1 MESPIYQEL
10 EMESFTGEQVENIS
24 PKNLAKTQGHD
35 GSKLQEIIA
44 ASGISV
50 RLWRLYAYFWLVCLV
65 FPIFSLIQ
73 TPPLGLHLLI
83 AASGLSL
90 FTVAYFWVMWPHP
103 LNERARR
110 PYKLRASITL
120 ITGLTVLVLFLSIIY
135 GNSFLWLFIGVSA
148 IAGMTL
154 SFRNASFVVFG
165 LTLLTLG
172 LSVSASRSILPAN
185 WLQIIPLVLL
195 VRGLGLDMIG
205 FVRLSDALR
214 ELYTAREE
222 LADQAVT
229 EERLRMARDLHDLLG
244 HSLSLITLKSELA
257 GRLLKKDTR
266 AASQEVHEIE
276 RVARQAL
283 REVREAVA
291 GYRQRTLHGEL
302 DGTRQILE
310 AAGVFCTVEDEAQ
323 SLPPGIDAIL
333 AWVVRE
339 GVTNVIRHS
348 RAKHCLIRIMSTHES
363 VRVEVINDG
372 SPREK
377 SSTTESGTGLSGL
390 SERVSRLGGRI
401 ETGTTPSSNGMGYQ
415 LKVEIPIRSG
425 DLTAEVR

>member
-1 MESPIYQEL
+1 MESL
-10 EMESFTGEQVENIS
+10 KGEEVQNIS
-24 PKNLAKTQGHD
+24 KKSWATTESRV
-35 GSKLQEIIA
+35 GSQLQEIIA

-50 RLWRLYAYFWLVCLV
+50 RLWRLYAYFWLVCLF
-65 FPIFSLIQ
+65 FPVLSLIQ
-73 TPPLGLHLLI
+73 TPPSGLGLPVTI
-83 AASGLSL
+83 AGL
-90 FTVAYFWVMWPHP
+90 VAFVVTYFWVMWPHP
-103 LNERARR
+103 LNDRVRARFR
-110 PYKLRASITL
+110 PLTSITL
-120 ITGLTVLVLFLSIIY
+120 ITGLTLLISFISIIY
-135 GNSFLWLFIGVSA
+135 GSSFLWLFIGVSA
-148 IAGMTL
+148 IAGTTL
-154 SFRNASFVVFG
+154 SFRNASIVVFG

-172 LSVSASRSILPAN
+172 LSVSASRSILSAN

-222 LADQAVT
+222 LARQAVT

-244 HSLSLITLKSELA
+244 HTLSLITLKSELA
-257 GRLLKKDTR
+257 GRLLEKDPRT
-266 AASQEVHEIE
+266 ALQEVHEVE

-302 DGTRQILE
+302 DGARQILE
-310 AAGVFCTVEDEAQ
+310 AAGVVCTVEEEAQ

-348 RAKHCLIRIMSTHES
+348 RAQHCLIRITSTGGYI
-363 VRVEVINDG
+363 RAEVINDG
-372 SPREK
+372 YPRQEDSK
-377 SSTTESGTGLSGL
+377 GQMGSGLSGL
-390 SERVSRLGGRI
+390 AERVAGQGGRI
-401 ETGTTPSSNGMGYQ
+401 EMGTSPSSNGVGHQ
-415 LKVEIPIRSG
+415 LKVEIPIRTG
-425 DLTAEVR
+425 DLTPEVR